1 MEVKQEKRLSAG
13 AIRALKLTLD
23 AVMLVLLV
31 LMYRKQVISL
41 QFHEIGGL
49 ALIGL
54 FVIHNLVNGRW
65 IAATTKKLFSKS
77 TPAMVRA
84 RYIVDALLL
93 VAFLTV
99 GITGVLINKTL
110 FAIRVAGN
118 AKTLH
123 YFSAALAVLLMGVH
137 LGLHADYI
145 FGKAFRRGANK
156 VAKAALC
163 VVLAAMIAFG
173 GYSLVTTQ
181 FVSFLTAPVRTAQFA
196 HGGFQPSGDMML
208 DGYTMELPDD
218 LSQIPELPG
227 GNAIQPPQSG
237 DSTTA
242 DAQDG
247 IRQFSPHNG
256 AEGAREDGGRGS
268 SSSAALLIAQ
278 YVSMIT
284 LFGAATYG
292 IVRLVGKKK
301 KSAVDLAATIVEE
314 QHVIP
319 ADHPE

>member
-1 MEVKQEKRLSAG
+1 MEVQQEKRLSTG
-13 AIRALKLTLD
+13 AVRALKLTLD

-65 IAATTKKLFSKS
+65 ITATTKKLFSKS

-84 RYIVDALLL
+84 RYIVDTLLL
-93 VAFLTV
+93 VAFLAV

-110 FAIRVAGN
+110 FAIRVVGN
-118 AKTLH
+118 ARTLH

-181 FVSFLTAPVRTAQFA
+181 LVSFLTAPLRTTQFER
-196 HGGFQPSGDMML
+196 GNFQPSGDMML

-218 LSQIPELPG
+218 LSQIPELPTD
-227 GNAIQPPQSG
+227 NAIQPPQSG

-247 IRQFSPHNG
+247 IRQFSPPDG
-256 AEGAREDGGRGS
+256 TEGAREGGGEGS
-268 SSSAALLIAQ
+268 ASSAALLIAQ

-292 IVRLVGKKK
+292 IIKLAGKRKK
-301 KSAVDLAATIVEE
+301 TPEEETVVVVESDE
-314 QHVIP
+314 
-319 ADHPE
+319 

>member
-1 MEVKQEKRLSAG
+1 MEVSEKKHLSAG
-13 AIRALKLTLD
+13 ATRALKLTLD
-23 AVMLVLLV
+23 AIMLVLLV

-65 IAATTKKLFSKS
+65 IAATTKKLFCKS

-110 FAIRVAGN
+110 FSIHVAGN

-123 YFSAALAVLLMGVH
+123 YFSAALAVVLMGVH

-145 FGKAFRRGANK
+145 FSKVFRRGANK

-163 VVLAAMIAFG
+163 VVLAAMVALG

-181 FVSFLTAPVRTAQFA
+181 FVSFLTAPMRTAQFS
-196 HGGFQPSGDMML
+196 HGDFQPSGDIAL
-208 DGYTMELPDD
+208 DGSSGELPSD
-218 LSQIPELPG
+218 LSQMPELSG
-227 GNAIQPPQSG
+227 DNATQPPQSG
-237 DSTTA
+237 DSATA
-242 DAQDG
+242 DGQDG
-247 IRQFSPHNG
+247 IRQFSPPDG
-256 AEGAREDGGRGS
+256 AEGVREGGGEGS
-268 SSSAALLIAQ
+268 ASSAALQIAQ

-284 LFGAATYG
+284 LFGAATHG
-292 IVRLVGKKK
+292 VIKLAGKRKK
-301 KSAVDLAATIVEE
+301 TPEEETVVVVESDE
-314 QHVIP
+314 
-319 ADHPE
+319 